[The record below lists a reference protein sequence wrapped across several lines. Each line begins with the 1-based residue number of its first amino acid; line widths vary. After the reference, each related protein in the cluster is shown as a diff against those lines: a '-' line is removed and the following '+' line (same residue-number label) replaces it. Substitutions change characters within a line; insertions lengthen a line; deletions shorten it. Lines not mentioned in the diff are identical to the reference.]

1 MYQVDMKDKPNKPS
15 RPSVS
20 SLSISGESPGMTYRA
35 VNDGEW
41 SIEYLS
47 SECVDIIGLTHEQLI
62 ALDKN
67 RLSDILIHS
76 SNYLNAEFDL
86 IEDDGTV
93 FQLEYILVT
102 QNGEELRVIESGT
115 RIFDKMGQL
124 VAIEGVLKPVD
135 MN

>member
-1 MYQVDMKDKPNKPS
+1 
-15 RPSVS
+15 
-20 SLSISGESPGMTYRA
+20 MTYRA

-62 ALDKN
+62 AQDKN

-102 QNGEELRVIESGT
+102 QNGEERRVIESGK
-115 RIFDKMGQL
+115 RIFDKMRQL